1 MDYRESPATI
11 ILRYM
16 PQKRPTMP
24 PTITRRWTGMKAK
37 FSSETSGQSFNP
49 ARAMGRK
56 FC

>member
-49 ARAMGRK
+49 ARAMGQK